1 MRRSSV
7 FHLAC
12 VAIVAAA
19 TLVTSAQQ
27 ITIGTRAASLKLAV
41 LGDFG
46 SGDRAQYELA
56 DRMWMSRQSF
66 PFDLVLAL
74 GDNMYGRQEP
84 RDFIDKFE
92 KPYRRLLQAGV
103 RFQAALG
110 NHDKPENR
118 NYAGYNMGGRR
129 YYSFV
134 RERVRFVVLDTNM
147 MDPAQLEWTA
157 HTLATALEPW
167 KIVYFHHPLY
177 SNGGRH
183 GSNVELRV
191 ALEPLL
197 VKYGVDVVF
206 AGHEH
211 IYERLKPQK
220 GITHFVAGSGGQLRK
235 GDAHIGATT
244 AVAFDQD
251 QTFILVEIGEQQID
265 FQTISRT
272 GATVD
277 SGVIARKPTT

>member
-1 MRRSSV
+1 MRRSSA
-7 FHLAC
+7 FPLAC
-12 VAIVAAA
+12 LAIVAAA
-19 TLVTSAQQ
+19 TLGTSAQHL
-27 ITIGTRAASLKLAV
+27 TIGTRAESLKFAV

-46 SGDRAQYELA
+46 NGDRAQYEVA
-56 DRMWMSRQSF
+56 DRMWMARQSF

-92 KPYRRLLQAGV
+92 KPYARLLQAGV

-118 NYAGYNMGGRR
+118 SYAAYHMDGRR

-134 RERVRFVVLDTNM
+134 RQGVRFVVLDTNM
-147 MDPAQLEWTA
+147 MDPAQLQWTE

-197 VKYGVDVVF
+197 VKYGVEVVF

-211 IYERLKPQK
+211 IYERLKPQN
-220 GITHFVAGSGGQLRK
+220 GITHFVAGSGGQLRR
-235 GDAHIGATT
+235 GDAQVGAST

-251 QTFILVEIGEQQID
+251 QAFMLVEIAEEQMY

-277 SGVIARKPTT
+277 SGVITRKPTT